1 MLNSYDEGHGVGVD
15 INCVDITMS
24 WEPLLSLKDKY
35 VNQMGGNWEEV
46 TTTWK
51 RNSTFRLKV
60 IKYNNE
66 LVPRAYIKKSM
77 NIFKSEDNPDWNT
90 RKMFRFIYKHIS
102 QSYIKEFIGQ
112 LTDDDPRE
120 PDSVCFR
127 VIYFKVADGVTNIFY
142 PIRASKNGGTE
153 VGLGDNNIMNLDSKS
168 FTINDPGILPYK
180 VNRYDLVWEFYF
192 GYYEVDDIWSKDL
205 SNSSIQRFRNPLYM
219 NVYTYVT
226 GHIPETIQEI
236 FFQPL
241 IEPLDAVY
249 VTSPKQLTYITM
261 ESKTIPGVVTGGAVV
276 DISANSFEPKYIRF
290 NTLHSVNDGVIE
302 FIMDSSDLLYRTYN
316 ERIKTIGERS
326 FYIVNVRTGIDGP
339 LYRIDLKILSF
350 SVLNEFDIPTATIT
364 LGGSTTFYINV
375 VPDGNMNETG
385 NSILYF
391 NLDNPAPHLIKVP
404 ERVVYPKIN
413 TLGQKE
419 IPTFEILSYG
429 NQGDVDEFVITTTVT
444 SEDPKFAEL
453 LDVNSIQVNI
463 TNLYINYDYMLIDVY
478 DLLNLRYSNVVQ
490 ILPRRF
496 SDITSNL
503 VMDALVTPS
512 TADFVTFEYIVTV
525 VNNRFVVKEKSSL
538 ATTLE
543 TFTYDDVIKGK
554 QGDIF
559 LFDTSDPSNYGSKMS
574 FFDSDNAQIAYE
586 LRNENGSLL
595 AEYSRYQPQGTPE
608 SYVSVKLPTDRTT
621 LFYRN
626 NPFNPRTNYTQYGS
640 GKIELDA
647 LTYESIGIF
656 TVGDVDGTPEGGKID
671 LSSNGLQG
679 QIDMKL
685 SVKDNPLFGEQDIG
699 TIFVRTIAISP
710 PINLSYYVINDND
723 LYLNWEVEEDGK
735 TIYDFADPLKTRYTV
750 EVSYEIMRQTY
761 ATGKPEYVVIGT
773 SDKCEYKDATAI
785 RFYNYNYKVRAIIQ
799 WKSATVNSADSDRLF
814 AFVCENN
821 QFPEGRW
828 NNTTSNQKLYKDIGS
843 SCVAIRKLQPG
854 YSRSVQTHPGMP
866 SRLTTNLFPNSQ
878 QLTAAERYAMLAKS
892 QGRPQR

>member
-24 WEPLLSLKDKY
+24 WEPLLSLQDKY
-35 VNQMGGNWEEV
+35 VNQQGGDWEEV

-51 RNSTFRLKV
+51 RHSTFRLKI

-77 NIFKSEDNPDWNT
+77 NIFKKEDNPDWND

-102 QSYIKEFIGQ
+102 ESYIKEFIGQ
-112 LTDDDPRE
+112 LTDDDPRQ

-127 VIYFKVADGVTNIFY
+127 VIYFKVADGAANIFY
-142 PIRASKNGGTE
+142 PIRASKYGGTK
-153 VGLGDNNIMNLDSKS
+153 VGLGDNNIMNLDETC

-180 VNRYDLVWEFYF
+180 INRYDLVWEFYF
-192 GYYEVDDIWSKDL
+192 GYYELSDLWSPEF
-205 SNSSIQRFRNPLYM
+205 SNNSVQRFRNPLYI
-219 NVYTYVT
+219 NTYTYVT
-226 GHIPETIQEI
+226 GHVPRPIQEI
-236 FFQPL
+236 YFQPL

-261 ESKTIPGVVTGGAVV
+261 ESKAIPGVVTGGAVA
-276 DISANSFEPKYIRF
+276 DMSANSLEPKYIRF
-290 NTLHSVNDGVIE
+290 NTLHSINNGLIE

-339 LYRIDLKILSF
+339 LYTIDLKILTF
-350 SVLNEFDIPTATIT
+350 SILNEFGISTATIT
-364 LGGSTTFYINV
+364 LGGSTTFYINI
-375 VPDGNMNETG
+375 VPEGNMEQTG
-385 NSILYF
+385 NSVLYF
-391 NLDNPAPHLIKVP
+391 NFFNPAPHLIKVP

-419 IPTFEILSYG
+419 TPTFEILSYG
-429 NQGDVDEFVITTTVT
+429 HQGDVDEFTITTTVT
-444 SEDPKFAEL
+444 SNDDKFDGL
-453 LDVNSIQVNI
+453 SDVNSIQVNI
-463 TNLYINYDYMLIDVY
+463 TNLYINYDYMLIDIY
-478 DLLNLRYSNVVQ
+478 DLLNLRYSNIVQ

-496 SDITSNL
+496 EDITSNL

-525 VNNRFVVKEKSSL
+525 VNNRFVITEKSSL
-538 ATTLE
+538 ATTLQ
-543 TFTYDDVIKGK
+543 TFTYNDILKGK

-559 LFDTSDPSNYGSKMS
+559 HFDTSDPSNYGHKMS

-586 LRNENGSLL
+586 LRNDNGSLL
-595 AEYSRYQPQGTPE
+595 AEYSRYQPQGTPN
-608 SYVSVKLPTDRTT
+608 SYVSLKLPTDRTT
-621 LFYRN
+621 IYYRT
-626 NPFNPRTNYTQYGS
+626 NPFNPRSNYTQYGS
-640 GKIELDA
+640 GTIELDA
-647 LTYESIGIF
+647 LTYEPIGLF
-656 TVGDVDGTPEGGKID
+656 TVGDVDGTSSGGKID
-671 LSSNGLQG
+671 LSSNGISG
-679 QIDMKL
+679 QVDIQL

-699 TIFVRTIAISP
+699 TIYVRTIAISP

-735 TIYDFADPLKTRYTV
+735 TVYDFADPLKTRYTV
-750 EVSYEIMRQTY
+750 DVTYEIMRLTY
-761 ATGKPEYVVIGT
+761 VTGDPEYVVIGT
-773 SDKCEYKDATAI
+773 SDRCEYMDSTAI
-785 RFYNYNYKVRAIIQ
+785 RFYNYKYKVRSVIK
-799 WKSATVNSADSDRLF
+799 WRSAEVRSADSEYLF

-828 NNTTSNQKLYKDIGS
+828 NNTTSNKKLYKDIGPN
-843 SCVAIRKLQPG
+843 CVDVGKLQPG

-866 SRLTTNLFPNSQ
+866 SRLTTNLFPNSK
-878 QLTAAERYAMLAKS
+878 QLTSAERYSMLAKS